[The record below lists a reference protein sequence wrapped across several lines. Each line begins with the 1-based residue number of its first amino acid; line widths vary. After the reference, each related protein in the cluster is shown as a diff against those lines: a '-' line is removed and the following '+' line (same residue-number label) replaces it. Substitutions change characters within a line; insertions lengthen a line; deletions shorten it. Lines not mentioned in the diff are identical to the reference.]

1 MKDRGLELALLFD
14 FFGELLT
21 ERQREYFE
29 LYHNQDLSLSEIAEN
44 EGISRQGVR
53 DIIVRAEGILTETE
67 KKTGVVEKYLRDQA
81 DIAAIDKLLE
91 EMISLMEQGESG
103 GRLLELATAARGR
116 LQSLRG

>member
-21 ERQREYFE
+21 EKQKEYFD
-29 LYHNQDLSLSEIAEN
+29 LYHSQDLSLSEIAES

-53 DIIVRAEGILTETE
+53 DIIVRAESILRETE

-81 DIAAIDKLLE
+81 DIAAIEKLLS
-91 EMISLMEQGESG
+91 EMLRLIEPSEKG
-103 GRLLELATAARGR
+103 GRLLELTAAAYNK
-116 LQSLRG
+116 LQSLKG